1 MSLLTTRGRSR
12 SRQVIL
18 WKVISTGVGVLS
30 GILVRQAIGLVWKA
44 LSGGREDPPLNPADR
59 RISWSE
65 GLQWAVASGVGVGI
79 ARLVADRLAA
89 RGWEAATGHLPPG
102 VEA

>member
-1 MSLLTTRGRSR
+1 MGLRTSKGSSG
-12 SRQVIL
+12 SRQVIA
-18 WKVISTGVGVLS
+18 WKIISTGVGVLS
-30 GILVRQAIGLVWKA
+30 GVLVRQAIGLVWKTVTND
-44 LSGGREDPPLNPADR
+44 REEPPLNPADR

-79 ARLVADRLAA
+79 ARLVSDRLAA

-102 VEA
+102 IED

>member
-18 WKVISTGVGVLS
+18 WKVISTGTGVLS
-30 GILVRQAIGLVWKA
+30 GILVRQAIGLLWKA
-44 LSGGREDPPLNPADR
+44 LTSGREDPPLNPADR
-59 RISWSE
+59 RISWTE

-79 ARLVADRLAA
+79 ARLVSDRLAA